1 MRHFLTLLLALMSN
15 FVIAQEFTK
24 LYGNSIT
31 NGGRD
36 FIETSDGNF
45 LIAGVNGPDAMLMKV
60 DFNGDMLW
68 TKNYGGDKTDEFNSV
83 IEDNGYYYICG
94 NTASYTTDSVTDVFV
109 VKTDLLGNVIWSRT
123 FGGSGCAGAY
133 CGDQGFKIIKESTN
147 KFVIAGLSAS
157 AGNTN
162 LMAGYIIKI
171 NESGTL
177 LQDYVLDGGGSEFF
191 FSVTLAENGDLIY
204 TGQNKVGTWESWLL
218 RMSPNGTVV
227 YDLGYG
233 DAGTLGGAAHEVL
246 EHNGYTYMYMDNGDA
261 TVALVKLDALGDT
274 ITVKQY
280 QGYNTKYMLL
290 SEDANSLYLL
300 GTTNN
305 ATTYL
310 LKTDL
315 QGDTIWTKH
324 FYNLN
329 GHALIE
335 KEDSIY
341 LLAAPP
347 SGGNGGYDVALMK
360 LASDGSTS
368 NCYEYGFIDFFY
380 NPYSIVITPYGE
392 GISSIPFNYDV
403 SIDNNN
409 IDYNKCIKCIS
420 ADFSYQVDN
429 LEVFF
434 TNESTLEVE
443 YNWEFGDGST
453 DNTFNTNHQFSELG
467 TYQVCLTAL
476 DSCSSEIV
484 CQTIEITECQTE
496 QSNAII
502 TNCDSTYVW
511 NGQTYNQSG
520 EYTFNT
526 INSSGCDSIAKLQL
540 TLTNLNLG
548 EDIESCEEL
557 IVLDAGEGYSSYSWS
572 NGETT
577 QTISINE
584 SNTYSVEVNS
594 GTTYETTCGY
604 TETQI
609 NDVSQWQ
616 YTDIIIPD
624 GYSVYSIYAAF
635 DRLLDVDDDAS
646 QDFIVE
652 FYENYDSEL
661 NQWSNYF
668 SLWDYSEISYGLY
681 NTELIISDHSV
692 YSINVP
698 GMIRVSAPL
707 VESAGHMWNDF
718 CITLI
723 SDVYCIDEISVTF
736 NSPSYSQTSVTQC
749 DSTYVWNGQSYSQ
762 SGEYTYTTTNSSGC
776 DSTATLNLSL
786 SDIGIETS
794 PSISGANAG
803 VTQSQGNEYTITNAV
818 LGLTY
823 HWSITP
829 NLGEIIS
836 SNNDSSVV
844 EIIWG
849 TIEGFT
855 DLCAY
860 EEDQYGCIGISRCVE
875 VQIKRPTNI
884 NENTTIDFELYPN
897 PFSDQT
903 VLELK
908 NNNGENVEINIIDFS
923 GKVVRTYNK
932 TENNRIIIERNGLAN
947 GLYFL
952 YILTENGQAKD
963 ILIIK

>member
-1 MRHFLTLLLALMSN
+1 MSN

-68 TKNYGGDKTDEFNSV
+68 TKNYGGDKTDEFNSL

-94 NTASYTTDSVTDVFV
+94 STASYTNDSVTDVFV

-177 LQDYVLDGGGSEFF
+177 LQDYVLDGVGSEFF

-443 YNWEFGDGST
+443 YNWDFGDNNSNSNY
-453 DNTFNTNHQFSELG
+453 NTSHQFSSTG
-467 TYQVCLTAL
+467 SYDVCLVAS

-502 TNCDSTYVW
+502 TSCDSTYVW

-520 EYTFNT
+520 EYT
-526 INSSGCDSIAKLQL
+526 
-540 TLTNLNLG
+540 
-548 EDIESCEEL
+548 
-557 IVLDAGEGYSSYSWS
+557 
-572 NGETT
+572 
-577 QTISINE
+577 
-584 SNTYSVEVNS
+584 
-594 GTTYETTCGY
+594 
-604 TETQI
+604 
-609 NDVSQWQ
+609 
-616 YTDIIIPD
+616 
-624 GYSVYSIYAAF
+624 
-635 DRLLDVDDDAS
+635 
-646 QDFIVE
+646 
-652 FYENYDSEL
+652 
-661 NQWSNYF
+661 
-668 SLWDYSEISYGLY
+668 
-681 NTELIISDHSV
+681 
-692 YSINVP
+692 
-698 GMIRVSAPL
+698 
-707 VESAGHMWNDF
+707 
-718 CITLI
+718 
-723 SDVYCIDEISVTF
+723 
-736 NSPSYSQTSVTQC
+736 
-749 DSTYVWNGQSYSQ
+749 
-762 SGEYTYTTTNSSGC
+762 YTTTNSNGC

-786 SDIGIETS
+786 SEIGIETI

-818 LGLTY
+818 LGTTY

-844 EIIWG
+844 EILWG
-849 TIEGFT
+849 PLEGFT

-875 VQIKRPTNI
+875 VQIKNPTNI
-884 NENTTIDFELYPN
+884 NENTTIDFELFPN

-908 NNNGENVEINIIDFS
+908 NNNGENVEINIIDLS

>member
-1 MRHFLTLLLALMSN
+1 MSN

-68 TKNYGGDKTDEFNSV
+68 TKNYGGDKTDEFNSL

-94 NTASYTTDSVTDVFV
+94 STASYTNDSVTDVFV

-177 LQDYVLDGGGSEFF
+177 LQDYVLDGVGSEFF

-290 SEDANSLYLL
+290 SEEANSLYLL

-443 YNWEFGDGST
+443 YNWDFGDNNSNSNY
-453 DNTFNTNHQFSELG
+453 NTSHQFSSTG
-467 TYQVCLTAL
+467 SYDVCLVAS

-502 TNCDSTYVW
+502 TSCDSTYVW

-520 EYTFNT
+520 EYT
-526 INSSGCDSIAKLQL
+526 
-540 TLTNLNLG
+540 
-548 EDIESCEEL
+548 
-557 IVLDAGEGYSSYSWS
+557 
-572 NGETT
+572 
-577 QTISINE
+577 
-584 SNTYSVEVNS
+584 
-594 GTTYETTCGY
+594 
-604 TETQI
+604 
-609 NDVSQWQ
+609 
-616 YTDIIIPD
+616 
-624 GYSVYSIYAAF
+624 
-635 DRLLDVDDDAS
+635 
-646 QDFIVE
+646 
-652 FYENYDSEL
+652 
-661 NQWSNYF
+661 
-668 SLWDYSEISYGLY
+668 
-681 NTELIISDHSV
+681 
-692 YSINVP
+692 
-698 GMIRVSAPL
+698 
-707 VESAGHMWNDF
+707 
-718 CITLI
+718 
-723 SDVYCIDEISVTF
+723 
-736 NSPSYSQTSVTQC
+736 
-749 DSTYVWNGQSYSQ
+749 
-762 SGEYTYTTTNSSGC
+762 YTTTNSNGC

-786 SDIGIETS
+786 SEIGIETI

-818 LGLTY
+818 LGTTY
-823 HWSITP
+823 HWSIIP

-844 EIIWG
+844 EILWG
-849 TIEGFT
+849 PLEGFT

-875 VQIKRPTNI
+875 VQIKNPTNI
-884 NENTTIDFELYPN
+884 NENTTIDFELFPN

-908 NNNGENVEINIIDFS
+908 NNNGENVEINIIDLS

>member
-94 NTASYTTDSVTDVFV
+94 STASYTTDSVTDVFV

-368 NCYEYGFIDFFY
+368 NCYEYGFTDFFY

-443 YNWEFGDGST
+443 YNWDFGDNNSNSNY
-453 DNTFNTNHQFSELG
+453 NTSHQFSSTG
-467 TYQVCLTAL
+467 SYDVCLVAS

-502 TNCDSTYVW
+502 TSCDSTYVW

-520 EYTFNT
+520 EYT
-526 INSSGCDSIAKLQL
+526 
-540 TLTNLNLG
+540 
-548 EDIESCEEL
+548 
-557 IVLDAGEGYSSYSWS
+557 
-572 NGETT
+572 
-577 QTISINE
+577 
-584 SNTYSVEVNS
+584 
-594 GTTYETTCGY
+594 
-604 TETQI
+604 
-609 NDVSQWQ
+609 
-616 YTDIIIPD
+616 
-624 GYSVYSIYAAF
+624 
-635 DRLLDVDDDAS
+635 
-646 QDFIVE
+646 
-652 FYENYDSEL
+652 
-661 NQWSNYF
+661 
-668 SLWDYSEISYGLY
+668 
-681 NTELIISDHSV
+681 
-692 YSINVP
+692 
-698 GMIRVSAPL
+698 
-707 VESAGHMWNDF
+707 
-718 CITLI
+718 
-723 SDVYCIDEISVTF
+723 
-736 NSPSYSQTSVTQC
+736 
-749 DSTYVWNGQSYSQ
+749 
-762 SGEYTYTTTNSSGC
+762 YTTTNSNGC

-786 SDIGIETS
+786 SEIGIETI

-803 VTQSQGNEYTITNAV
+803 VTQSQGNEYTITNAM
-818 LGLTY
+818 LGSTY

-844 EIIWG
+844 EILWG
-849 TIEGFT
+849 PLEGFT
-855 DLCAY
+855 DLCVY
-860 EEDQYGCIGISRCVE
+860 EEDQYGCIGISRCIE
-875 VQIKRPTNI
+875 VQVKSPTNI
-884 NENTTIDFELYPN
+884 NENTTIDFELFPN

-908 NNNGENVEINIIDFS
+908 NNNGENVEINIIDLS
-923 GKVVRTYNK
+923 GKIIRTYNK

-947 GLYFL
+947 GLYQL
-952 YILTENGQAKD
+952 YIITENGQAND
-963 ILIIK
+963 ILIIQ

>member
-1 MRHFLTLLLALMSN
+1 MSN

-68 TKNYGGDKTDEFNSV
+68 TKNYGGDKTDEFNSL

-94 NTASYTTDSVTDVFV
+94 STASYTNDSVTDVFV

-177 LQDYVLDGGGSEFF
+177 LQDYVLDGVGSEFF

-290 SEDANSLYLL
+290 SEEANSLYLL

-443 YNWEFGDGST
+443 YNWDFGDNNSNSNY
-453 DNTFNTNHQFSELG
+453 NTSHQFSSTG
-467 TYQVCLTAL
+467 SYDVCLVAS

-502 TNCDSTYVW
+502 TSCDSTYVW

-520 EYTFNT
+520 EYT
-526 INSSGCDSIAKLQL
+526 
-540 TLTNLNLG
+540 
-548 EDIESCEEL
+548 
-557 IVLDAGEGYSSYSWS
+557 
-572 NGETT
+572 
-577 QTISINE
+577 
-584 SNTYSVEVNS
+584 
-594 GTTYETTCGY
+594 
-604 TETQI
+604 
-609 NDVSQWQ
+609 
-616 YTDIIIPD
+616 
-624 GYSVYSIYAAF
+624 
-635 DRLLDVDDDAS
+635 
-646 QDFIVE
+646 
-652 FYENYDSEL
+652 
-661 NQWSNYF
+661 
-668 SLWDYSEISYGLY
+668 
-681 NTELIISDHSV
+681 
-692 YSINVP
+692 
-698 GMIRVSAPL
+698 
-707 VESAGHMWNDF
+707 
-718 CITLI
+718 
-723 SDVYCIDEISVTF
+723 
-736 NSPSYSQTSVTQC
+736 
-749 DSTYVWNGQSYSQ
+749 
-762 SGEYTYTTTNSSGC
+762 YTTTNSNGC

-786 SDIGIETS
+786 SEIGIETI

-818 LGLTY
+818 LGTTY

-844 EIIWG
+844 EILWG
-849 TIEGFT
+849 PLEGFT

-875 VQIKRPTNI
+875 VQIKNPTNI
-884 NENTTIDFELYPN
+884 NENTTIDFELFPN

-908 NNNGENVEINIIDFS
+908 NNNGENVEINIIDLS

>member
-45 LIAGVNGPDAMLMKV
+45 LIAGVNGSDAMLMKV

-68 TKNYGGDKTDEFNSV
+68 TKNYGGDKTDEFNSL

-94 NTASYTTDSVTDVFV
+94 STASYTNDSVTDVFV

-177 LQDYVLDGGGSEFF
+177 LQDYVLDGVGSEFF

-290 SEDANSLYLL
+290 SEEANSLYLL

-443 YNWEFGDGST
+443 YNWDFGDNNSNSNY
-453 DNTFNTNHQFSELG
+453 NTSHQFSSTG
-467 TYQVCLTAL
+467 SYDVCLVAS

-502 TNCDSTYVW
+502 TSCDSTYVW

-520 EYTFNT
+520 EYT
-526 INSSGCDSIAKLQL
+526 
-540 TLTNLNLG
+540 
-548 EDIESCEEL
+548 
-557 IVLDAGEGYSSYSWS
+557 
-572 NGETT
+572 
-577 QTISINE
+577 
-584 SNTYSVEVNS
+584 
-594 GTTYETTCGY
+594 
-604 TETQI
+604 
-609 NDVSQWQ
+609 
-616 YTDIIIPD
+616 
-624 GYSVYSIYAAF
+624 
-635 DRLLDVDDDAS
+635 
-646 QDFIVE
+646 
-652 FYENYDSEL
+652 
-661 NQWSNYF
+661 
-668 SLWDYSEISYGLY
+668 
-681 NTELIISDHSV
+681 
-692 YSINVP
+692 
-698 GMIRVSAPL
+698 
-707 VESAGHMWNDF
+707 
-718 CITLI
+718 
-723 SDVYCIDEISVTF
+723 
-736 NSPSYSQTSVTQC
+736 
-749 DSTYVWNGQSYSQ
+749 
-762 SGEYTYTTTNSSGC
+762 YTTTNSNGC

-786 SDIGIETS
+786 SEIGIETI

-818 LGLTY
+818 LGTTY
-823 HWSITP
+823 HWSIIP

-844 EIIWG
+844 EILWG
-849 TIEGFT
+849 PLEGFT

-875 VQIKRPTNI
+875 VQIKNPTNI
-884 NENTTIDFELYPN
+884 NENTTIDFELFPN

-908 NNNGENVEINIIDFS
+908 NNNGENVEINIIDLS

>member
-68 TKNYGGDKTDEFNSV
+68 TKNYGGDKTDEFNSL

-94 NTASYTTDSVTDVFV
+94 STASYTNDSVTDVFV

-177 LQDYVLDGGGSEFF
+177 LQDYVLDGVGSEFF

-290 SEDANSLYLL
+290 SEEANSLYLL

-443 YNWEFGDGST
+443 YNWDFGDNNSNSNY
-453 DNTFNTNHQFSELG
+453 NTSHQFSSTG
-467 TYQVCLTAL
+467 SYDVCLVAS

-502 TNCDSTYVW
+502 TSCDSTYVW

-520 EYTFNT
+520 EYT
-526 INSSGCDSIAKLQL
+526 
-540 TLTNLNLG
+540 
-548 EDIESCEEL
+548 
-557 IVLDAGEGYSSYSWS
+557 
-572 NGETT
+572 
-577 QTISINE
+577 
-584 SNTYSVEVNS
+584 
-594 GTTYETTCGY
+594 
-604 TETQI
+604 
-609 NDVSQWQ
+609 
-616 YTDIIIPD
+616 
-624 GYSVYSIYAAF
+624 
-635 DRLLDVDDDAS
+635 
-646 QDFIVE
+646 
-652 FYENYDSEL
+652 
-661 NQWSNYF
+661 
-668 SLWDYSEISYGLY
+668 
-681 NTELIISDHSV
+681 
-692 YSINVP
+692 
-698 GMIRVSAPL
+698 
-707 VESAGHMWNDF
+707 
-718 CITLI
+718 
-723 SDVYCIDEISVTF
+723 
-736 NSPSYSQTSVTQC
+736 
-749 DSTYVWNGQSYSQ
+749 
-762 SGEYTYTTTNSSGC
+762 YTTTNSNGC

-786 SDIGIETS
+786 SEIGIETI

-818 LGLTY
+818 LGTTY
-823 HWSITP
+823 HWSIIP

-844 EIIWG
+844 EILWG
-849 TIEGFT
+849 PLEGFT

-875 VQIKRPTNI
+875 VQIKNPTNI
-884 NENTTIDFELYPN
+884 NENTTIDFELFPN

-908 NNNGENVEINIIDFS
+908 NNNGENVEINIIDLS